1 MHKTFLLLILS
12 TSIFSCSNTPA
23 EIGADFFNGSV
34 LDVAYTDS
42 VSVKFSSIRYEELVT
57 NSPGRLLVGHH
68 EDEKLGAL
76 YSASYFQLST
86 PTGNPLNKYYT
97 EYNYMVLVLKYDE
110 YTYYD
115 TLLQNRFHVYR
126 VNEEIEADDDGYL
139 YNHSSFSLESN
150 PLGDATFKPRP
161 HKDDSLAIRLDDA
174 LGRELYDKVLNETPE
189 VNNNAEFQRYF
200 RGIAVLPDTSLSAS
214 LVGFTTNAE
223 VRIYYKDKS
232 TVPVTDDKYISFPL
246 NSSGPFSNR
255 ITADMST
262 TKLEGSLLSDE
273 EKLDASVTDNESYVQ
288 GGTGLA
294 LRLDFPYIK
303 MLRDVENFHVTNAVL
318 EIHPAPDSYDGLT
331 PLPDIL
337 TALIVHPNNTTY
349 TEYSTRIQQQ
359 VQNEIPRNTYYS
371 IDVTDYI
378 KTMLRDET
386 DDEYALLFRLQ
397 DAEYS
402 KSVNRIF
409 ASNERSTLRIYYA
422 TIKNN

>member
-1 MHKTFLLLILS
+1 M
-12 TSIFSCSNTPA
+12 SIFSCSNTPA
-23 EIGADFFNGSV
+23 EIGADFFNGGV

-57 NSPGRLLVGHH
+57 SSPGRLLVGHH

-76 YSASYFQLST
+76 CSASYFQLST
-86 PTGNPLNKYYT
+86 PTDNPLNKYYT
-97 EYNYMVLVLKYDE
+97 EYNHMVLVLKYDE

-126 VNEEIEADDDGYL
+126 VNEEIEVDDDGHL

-150 PLGDATFKPRP
+150 PLGDVTFKPRP
-161 HKDDSLAIRLDDA
+161 HRDDSLAIRLDDA
-174 LGRELYDKVLNETPE
+174 LGRELYDKVLNEKSE
-189 VNNNAEFQRYF
+189 VTDNTEFQSYF

-214 LVGFTTNAE
+214 LVSFATDAE

-232 TVPVTDDKYISFPL
+232 AVPVSDDKYISFPL
-246 NSSGPFSNR
+246 HSSGPFFNR
-255 ITADMST
+255 ITADMSN
-262 TKLEGSLLSDE
+262 TKLAGSLRSDE
-273 EKLDASVTDNESYVQ
+273 EKLDASLTDNESYVQ

-303 MLRDVENFHVTNAVL
+303 MLRDVENFHVINAVL
-318 EIHPAPDSYDGLT
+318 EIHPAPGSYDGLT
-331 PLPDIL
+331 PLPDLL
-337 TALIVHPNNTTY
+337 TALIVHPNNTIY
-349 TEYSTRIQQQ
+349 TEYSTSIQQQ

-371 IDVTDYI
+371 IDVTEFI
-378 KTMLRDET
+378 KTMLLDET
-386 DDEYALLFRLQ
+386 VDEYALLFRLQ

-409 ASNERSTLRIYYA
+409 ASSGRSKLKIYYA